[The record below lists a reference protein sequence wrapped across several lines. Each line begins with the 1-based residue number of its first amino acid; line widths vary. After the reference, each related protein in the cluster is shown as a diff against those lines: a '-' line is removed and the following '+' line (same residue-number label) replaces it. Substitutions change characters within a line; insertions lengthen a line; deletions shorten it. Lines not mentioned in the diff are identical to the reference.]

1 MLDRRCS
8 SLEQIGYVH
17 WHLSY
22 WNIVKLFDVTQ
33 CSPFLIG
40 DKIDGDTSATES
52 TAPADAETGSVA
64 KDNSFPDGYYVVEI
78 IDRVQFEILS
88 MANQFIE

>member
-1 MLDRRCS
+1 MLDRRSS

-52 TAPADAETGSVA
+52 TALADPETGSRDINISIV
-64 KDNSFPDGYYVVEI
+64 SFSCRLTDEYNLEDYW
-78 IDRVQFEILS
+78 
-88 MANQFIE
+88 ANHN